1 MYYEDMTFT
10 KEDSD
15 LLVFENSEFLNC
27 IFNSCQLISSTFKDT
42 KFINL
47 NFENSELISGD
58 LSQLNQFIIE
68 VGFYNSY
75 LKYCDFSKLNLQKTN
90 FLNST
95 LKECMF
101 FETNLSQSSFYNSDL
116 EKTSFDR
123 CNLERS
129 NFKNA
134 INYRINPLT
143 NHIVGGK
150 FSLPDLIGLVKD
162 FNIIIE

>member
-15 LLVFENSEFLNC
+15 LLVFENSEFLNCIFNKIIFNKISFNQTTFENC

-101 FETNLSQSSFYNSDL
+101 F
-116 EKTSFDR
+116 
-123 CNLERS
+123 
-129 NFKNA
+129 
-134 INYRINPLT
+134 
-143 NHIVGGK
+143 
-150 FSLPDLIGLVKD
+150 
-162 FNIIIE
+162 